1 MQTMLNDMP
10 SSFLVSYVLNL
21 IFKIYFYEL
30 ELCVYEKERLIY
42 TLMTCPPKKGQKCL
56 QREEVDASRT
66 SHV

>member
-1 MQTMLNDMP
+1 M
-10 SSFLVSYVLNL
+10 

-42 TLMTCPPKKGQKCL
+42 TLMTCPPKQGLKRL

-66 SHV
+66 LHV